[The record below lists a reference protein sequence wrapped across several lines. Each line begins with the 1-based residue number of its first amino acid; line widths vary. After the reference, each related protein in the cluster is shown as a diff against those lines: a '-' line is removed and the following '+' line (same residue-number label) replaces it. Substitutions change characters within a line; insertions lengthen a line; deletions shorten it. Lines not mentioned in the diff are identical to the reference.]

1 MMALDTTIGGTSAD
15 SYITRVEYVD
25 YWAALGVYLSDGTEA
40 DQEANLRRAA
50 QMIDRKFRFAGIQQ
64 YQHQALAWPRTTDI
78 LVDGWPV
85 DPDTIPQDIRD
96 AQAEVAYQIQLGF
109 DPFPR
114 LTAGAIKRE
123 SVAAGSVSKSVEY
136 VGGGRE
142 IDRVVAIEGLLRP
155 YIIGGGAG
163 GSQVKLARG

>member
-1 MMALDTTIGGTSAD
+1 MALDTTIGGTSSD
-15 SYITRVEYVD
+15 SYITRAQYIA
-25 YWAALGVYLSDGTEA
+25 YWAALGVDLSGGVEA
-40 DQEANLRRAA
+40 DQEADLRRAA

-96 AQAEVAYQIQLGF
+96 AQAEVAYQIQQGY

-114 LTAGAIKRE
+114 LTKAAIKRE
-123 SVAAGSVSKSVEY
+123 SIGAGPVSKSVEY

-142 IDRVVAIEGLLRP
+142 TDRVVAVEGLLRP
-155 YIIGGGAG
+155 YTIGGGAG
-163 GSQVKLARG
+163 GNQIKMVRG